1 MTKSKFSASSIV
13 APSIFVI
20 HLVNGA
26 QFLNTT
32 CVAGA
37 AVTVISSL
45 INPYSAQYFLK
56 LLEKCNQFRCTGL
69 LHSSKLVHV
78 DNKKLTCFM

>member
-1 MTKSKFSASSIV
+1 MTKSKSSASFIL

-26 QFLNTT
+26 QFLNVT

-37 AVTVISSL
+37 AVTVISPFT
-45 INPYSAQYFLK
+45 NYNHK
-56 LLEKCNQFRCTGL
+56 
-69 LHSSKLVHV
+69 
-78 DNKKLTCFM
+78 D